1 MRVLFD
7 VSILIC
13 IEAQENQSI
22 IYFLMVL
29 MSDVLSK
36 IMGKKKEIGVHIDNL
51 FYMKNT
57 KLKTSD

>member
-22 IYFLMVL
+22 IYFLMGL

-36 IMGKKKEIGVHIDNL
+36 MMGKKK
-51 FYMKNT
+51 K
-57 KLKTSD
+57 